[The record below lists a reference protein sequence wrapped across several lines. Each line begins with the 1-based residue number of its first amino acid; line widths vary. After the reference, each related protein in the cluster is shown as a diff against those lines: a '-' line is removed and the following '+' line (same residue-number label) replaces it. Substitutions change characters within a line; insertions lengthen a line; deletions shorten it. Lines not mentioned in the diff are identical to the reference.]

1 MIINELKNKNYFR
14 YIQLLILD
22 SKEIKNNTALIF
34 LFEYEIIKIFFS
46 TKEPLLRKIK
56 YQWLIDE
63 LEKKESHF
71 YLAQHLINLCENLS
85 VKKEILKLLVC
96 FQKIDDYMEYPI
108 KNVLFFKEINTI
120 FNSIFKKIMQPNR
133 DSFNISFFSQL
144 IYFYYFDNNVK
155 VHFYSEFNNILKT
168 SKINELD
175 CFEKTFIKICIKKS
189 KNLEYMQ
196 ISKLEF
202 IYKLILCMV
211 FR

>member
-14 YIQLLILD
+14 YIQLLVFE
-22 SKEIKNNTALIF
+22 SKVIKNNIALIF

-63 LEKKESHF
+63 LKKKKSNF
-71 YLAQHLINLCENLS
+71 YLAQNLINLCENIS
-85 VKKEILKLLVC
+85 IKKEIFKLLVC
-96 FQKIDDYMEYPI
+96 FQKMEDDMEFPI
-108 KNVLFFKEINTI
+108 RNILFFQKINNI
-120 FNSIFKKIMQPNR
+120 FNSIFKNITKNNK
-133 DSFNISFFSQL
+133 DVFNISFFSQL

-189 KNLEYMQ
+189 KNLEYMK

>member
-96 FQKIDDYMEYPI
+96 FQKIDDYMESPI

-189 KNLEYMQ
+189 KNLEYMK

>member
-96 FQKIDDYMEYPI
+96 FQKIDDYMESPI

-175 CFEKTFIKICIKKS
+175 CFEKTFVKICIKKS
-189 KNLEYMQ
+189 KNLEYMK

>member
-22 SKEIKNNTALIF
+22 SKETKNNTALIF

-96 FQKIDDYMEYPI
+96 FQKIDDYMESPI

-189 KNLEYMQ
+189 KNLEYMK

>member
-71 YLAQHLINLCENLS
+71 YLAQYLINLCENLS

-96 FQKIDDYMEYPI
+96 FQKIDDYMESPI

-189 KNLEYMQ
+189 KNLEYMK

>member
-96 FQKIDDYMEYPI
+96 FQKIDDYMESPI
-108 KNVLFFKEINTI
+108 KNVLFFREINTI

-189 KNLEYMQ
+189 KNLEYMK

>member
-71 YLAQHLINLCENLS
+71 YLAQYLINLCENLS

-96 FQKIDDYMEYPI
+96 FQKIDDYMESPI
-108 KNVLFFKEINTI
+108 KNVLFFREINTI

-168 SKINELD
+168 SKINEID

-189 KNLEYMQ
+189 KNLEYMK

>member
-71 YLAQHLINLCENLS
+71 YLAQYLINLCENLS

-96 FQKIDDYMEYPI
+96 FQKIDDYMESPI

-155 VHFYSEFNNILKT
+155 VHFYSEFNNILMT

-175 CFEKTFIKICIKKS
+175 CFEKTFVKICIKKS
-189 KNLEYMQ
+189 KNLEYMK

>member
-71 YLAQHLINLCENLS
+71 YLAQYLINLCENLS

-96 FQKIDDYMEYPI
+96 FQKIDDYMESPI
-108 KNVLFFKEINTI
+108 KNVLFFREINTI

-155 VHFYSEFNNILKT
+155 VHFYSEFNNILMT

-175 CFEKTFIKICIKKS
+175 CFEKTFVKICIKKS
-189 KNLEYMQ
+189 KNLEYMK

>member
-1 MIINELKNKNYFR
+1 MIETTTSQLWWLLKDEQ
-14 YIQLLILD
+14 I
-22 SKEIKNNTALIF
+22 STW
-34 LFEYEIIKIFFS
+34 II
-46 TKEPLLRKIK
+46 
-56 YQWLIDE
+56 D
-63 LEKKESHF
+63 
-71 YLAQHLINLCENLS
+71 LAIH
-85 VKKEILKLLVC
+85 VC
-96 FQKIDDYMEYPI
+96 IGFDFQKIDDYMESPI
-108 KNVLFFKEINTI
+108 KNVLFFREINTI

-189 KNLEYMQ
+189 KNLEYMK

-211 FR
+211 FRWEILSSYFFFVFYVCWIYV

>member
-96 FQKIDDYMEYPI
+96 FQKIDDYMESPI

-155 VHFYSEFNNILKT
+155 VHFYSEFNNILMT

-175 CFEKTFIKICIKKS
+175 CFEKTFVKICIKKS
-189 KNLEYMQ
+189 KNLEYMK

>member
-71 YLAQHLINLCENLS
+71 YLAQYLINLCENLS

-96 FQKIDDYMEYPI
+96 FQKIDDYMESPI
-108 KNVLFFKEINTI
+108 KNVLFFREINTI

-189 KNLEYMQ
+189 KNLEYMK

>member
-96 FQKIDDYMEYPI
+96 FQKIDDYMESPI

-120 FNSIFKKIMQPNR
+120 FNSIFKKIM
-133 DSFNISFFSQL
+133 
-144 IYFYYFDNNVK
+144 
-155 VHFYSEFNNILKT
+155 
-168 SKINELD
+168 
-175 CFEKTFIKICIKKS
+175 
-189 KNLEYMQ
+189 
-196 ISKLEF
+196 
-202 IYKLILCMV
+202 
-211 FR
+211 

>member
-96 FQKIDDYMEYPI
+96 FQKIDDYMESPI